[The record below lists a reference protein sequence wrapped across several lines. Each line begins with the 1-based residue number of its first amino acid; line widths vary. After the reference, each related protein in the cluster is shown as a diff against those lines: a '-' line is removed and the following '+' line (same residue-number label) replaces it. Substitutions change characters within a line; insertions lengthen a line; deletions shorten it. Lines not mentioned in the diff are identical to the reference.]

1 MNVLIDLRH
10 LDATERGNNPTPDAL
25 PFDLTGC
32 EALVK
37 AIKPHT
43 DTLRE
48 RANERDNH
56 DKA

>member
-10 LDATERGNNPTPDAL
+10 LDATEHGKPPTPDAL

-32 EALVK
+32 EALID

-43 DTLRE
+43 DTIRE
-48 RANERDNH
+48 RANERDG
-56 DKA
+56 K

>member
-1 MNVLIDLRH
+1 MNTLIDLRH
-10 LDATERGNNPTPDAL
+10 LDATERGNPPQPDAI

-32 EALVK
+32 EALID

-56 DKA
+56 EQ